1 MRASQKFVWIAALAI
16 AGGAGTAH
24 AVTIVLGPG
33 ADVAGASSGLVA
45 GDVLHLLPGT
55 YLTGG
60 FVLNPGVTLRGS
72 GFDTVVQGFG
82 NATESII
89 VASSDTTI
97 EHLRFAEAR
106 HAVTIGAATSDVLV
120 QSVLA
125 TDLILD
131 ALTIDSSGAVV
142 RNNLLL
148 NNFRYGIDIRMGA
161 SPLIENNT
169 LFGNGTGVNI
179 DHAAGTIRNNI
190 IVNNVGGSGVAAD
203 GAAVRITNPF
213 GVPAT
218 DPLIEYNLSFGN
230 VNTDYVGYLRSPPPL
245 GFGNIQ
251 ADPLFVGG
259 ADPTTAF
266 LLSQLLGGQAS
277 TSPAVDAGSA
287 MSLPVGSTALGGA
300 PDTGRIDMGYHS
312 VPPAA
317 VPEPSTGLLV
327 LCGIV
332 ALGARRSAGHQH
344 ARRPRACS

>member
-1 MRASQKFVWIAALAI
+1 M
-16 AGGAGTAH
+16 
-24 AVTIVLGPG
+24 TIVLGPG

-97 EHLRFAEAR
+97 EHLRFSEAR

-213 GVPAT
+213 GVPAI
-218 DPLIEYNLSFGN
+218 DPLIEYNLTFGN

-277 TSPAVDAGSA
+277 TSLAVDAGSA

-317 VPEPSTGLLV
+317 VPEPSSGLLV

-332 ALGARRSAGHQH
+332 ALAARRSAGHQH